1 MKRIIILIM
10 LLMPLTGMANEIPIK
25 QLFEK
30 YLNKPGFTSVELSKE
45 ILQTNGVA
53 GIDSMI
59 ALSTEDGSA
68 IPTFTAEVTQHTA
81 ELKRIMSMVS
91 DGKNVSIHSKS
102 DSSGKLNYLV
112 MFSHSDSSA
121 VLIML
126 IGPDIKIE
134 KAMSLIGKGKK

>member
-1 MKRIIILIM
+1 
-10 LLMPLTGMANEIPIK
+10 
-25 QLFEK
+25 
-30 YLNKPGFTSVELSKE
+30 
-45 ILQTNGVA
+45 
-53 GIDSMI
+53 
-59 ALSTEDGSA
+59 
-68 IPTFTAEVTQHTA
+68 
-81 ELKRIMSMVS
+81 MSMVS

>member
-1 MKRIIILIM
+1 M
-10 LLMPLTGMANEIPIK
+10 LLMPLTGMAHEIPIK

-45 ILQTNGVA
+45 ILQTNGVK

-59 ALSTEDGSA
+59 ALSTEEGDI

-81 ELKRIMSMVS
+81 QLKRIMSMVS
-91 DGKNVSIHSKS
+91 DGKNVSIHSKA
-102 DSSGKLNYLV
+102 DSSGKLNCLI
-112 MFSHSDSSA
+112 MFSYSDSSA

-126 IGPDIKIE
+126 SGSDIKIE
-134 KAMSLIGKGKK
+134 KAMSLIGNGNK